1 MEDFIR
7 NEEENFALF
16 NYVNELNSE
25 VEMLQ
30 EEVGAIKKDI
40 DQYKKEDTE
49 SDNKKDNLMI
59 SLEVSYITR
68 KYLESIIN
76 QISPDEITVHDW
88 KRSYQMWA

>member
-40 DQYKKEDTE
+40 NQYKKEDTE

-68 KYLESIIN
+68 KYLASIIN
-76 QISPDEITVHDW
+76 QISPDEITVHD
-88 KRSYQMWA
+88 